1 MSEGYFEDGMN
12 LKTDVELLK
21 KDLHS
26 LYKVVDKLDVT
37 IDKLSEV
44 TVSLDKMISLQ
55 QTQLEQQD
63 KDDKVIMEK
72 IESLNSRI
80 LKIEN
85 SKWFIIGIAAA
96 VGFILAQIPIAIK
109 LLS

>member
-72 IESLNSRI
+72 IESLNSRECES
-80 LKIEN
+80 LK
-85 SKWFIIGIAAA
+85 
-96 VGFILAQIPIAIK
+96 V
-109 LLS
+109 

>member
-44 TVSLDKMISLQ
+44 TVYKRRHKHNKNGPYLI
-55 QTQLEQQD
+55 
-63 KDDKVIMEK
+63 
-72 IESLNSRI
+72 
-80 LKIEN
+80 
-85 SKWFIIGIAAA
+85 
-96 VGFILAQIPIAIK
+96 
-109 LLS
+109 